1 MIKNMNKGEISV
13 ERIKG
18 GKFKDSISKIDAFDP
33 TSSPG
38 ALDCSIHR
46 LII

>member
-18 GKFKDSISKIDAFDP
+18 GDLKTISKIDAFNP